1 MEKTIPCVML
11 IDDDFATNI
20 YNEVIIEDTG
30 YVDKIII
37 QSSVEDALAYLK
49 TTFNE
54 DHPRPDLI
62 FLDINMPTM
71 NGWDF
76 LEAYNEL
83 IEKEPTANKIVM
95 LSTTSDEEEIEK
107 AESIPILNAI
117 KSKPLTAE
125 IVEEIVTTLFTP
137 TQLLQDNKD

>member
-30 YVDKIII
+30 YVDKIIVHD
-37 QSSVEDALAYLK
+37 SVEDALEYLK
-49 TTFNE
+49 ASFTT

-76 LEAYNEL
+76 LEAYSKF
-83 IEKEPTANKIVM
+83 IDKASPSNKIVM
-95 LSTTSDEEEIEK
+95 LSTTSDEGEIEK
-107 AESIPILNAI
+107 AEGIPILNAI
-117 KSKPLTAE
+117 KSKPLTPE
-125 IVEEIVTTLFTP
+125 IVEEIVSTLFTP
-137 TQLLQDNKD
+137 KEFLQGGGQ